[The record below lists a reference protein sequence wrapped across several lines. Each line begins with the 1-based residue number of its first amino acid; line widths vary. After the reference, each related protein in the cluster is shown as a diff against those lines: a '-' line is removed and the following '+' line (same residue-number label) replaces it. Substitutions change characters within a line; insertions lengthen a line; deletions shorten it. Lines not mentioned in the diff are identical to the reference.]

1 MSLILQRSA
10 RLRYITA
17 AMLYFAQGIPQGL
30 LAIAMPAW
38 LASQD
43 VEAGV
48 IASYLAVI
56 VLPWA
61 FKLVAG
67 PLMDRFGFPAM
78 GGRRPW
84 ILAAQFGMVL
94 SLLGLTAIDDPASQ
108 MSLLMALGALV
119 NVFAATQDVAVDG
132 MAIDLVPEQE
142 HGRINAFMVSGKAI
156 GWASTSAAS
165 GILLVNYGLATTAVI
180 AASVAMLVWVL
191 FVFVR
196 ERDGERLLPWSSGEH
211 VHIQAAV
218 TSFRDVRQ
226 SLNRVLWTRASL
238 VVMVIMFLDGLIF
251 GYGQALMP
259 IAAIKVFNFSTEQWS
274 QLVATMG
281 LAGAMLALLLGP
293 VIDRIGVRQVL
304 LMTVLVIAVHA
315 MLLGNTQHLWN
326 DSGFVQLMLSI
337 WVLMSPVS
345 MVCGIALAMS
355 ICSSGV
361 SATQFA
367 IYMSVANLGHSGGS
381 KLFGLVFD
389 YAQVGYGAYFVSMS
403 ALVVV
408 LFLAVAS
415 FRKQDAV
422 LESSVEAS

>member
-1 MSLILQRSA
+1 MPLILHHSP
-10 RLRYITA
+10 RLRYATA

-38 LASQD
+38 LASQG

-48 IASYLAVI
+48 IASYLAII

-61 FKLVAG
+61 FKLVTG
-67 PLMDRFGFPAM
+67 PLMDRYGFPPM

-94 SLLGLTAIDDPASQ
+94 SLLGLAAIDDPVSQ

-142 HGRINAFMVSGKAI
+142 HGRINAFMTCGKAI
-156 GWASTSAAS
+156 GWAATSAAS
-165 GILLVNYGLATTAVI
+165 GILLVNYGLATTAVL
-180 AASVAMLVWVL
+180 AAAVAMLVWVVFL
-191 FVFVR
+191 FVR
-196 ERDGERLLPWSSGEH
+196 EREGERLLPWSRGEH
-211 VHIQAAV
+211 VPMQAAV
-218 TSFRDVRQ
+218 SSFQDVKRG
-226 SLNRVLWTRASL
+226 LNKVLWTRASL
-238 VVMVIMFLDGLIF
+238 VIMVIMFLDGLIF

-259 IAAIKVFNFSTEQWS
+259 IAAIKVFNYSTEQWS

-281 LAGAMLALLLGP
+281 LVGALLALLLGP
-293 VIDRIGVRQVL
+293 IIDRIGVRQVL
-304 LMTVLVIAVHA
+304 MLTVLVIAAHA

-326 DSGFVQLMLSI
+326 DSGFVQIMLSV

-367 IYMSVANLGHSGGS
+367 IYMSVANLGHSAGS
-381 KLFGLVFD
+381 KLFGLVSD
-389 YAQVGYGAYFVSMS
+389 HAQLGYAAYFVSMS
-403 ALVVV
+403 ALVAV
-408 LFLAVAS
+408 LFVAVAL
-415 FRKQDAV
+415 FRKQDVV
-422 LESSVEAS
+422 LESPVQA

>member
-1 MSLILQRSA
+1 MSLILHHSP
-10 RLRYITA
+10 RLRYATA

-38 LASQD
+38 LASQG

-48 IASYLAVI
+48 IASYLAII

-61 FKLVAG
+61 FKLVTG
-67 PLMDRFGFPAM
+67 PLMDRYGFPPM

-94 SLLGLTAIDDPASQ
+94 SLLGLAAIDDPVSQ

-142 HGRINAFMVSGKAI
+142 HGRINAFMTCGKAI
-156 GWASTSAAS
+156 GWAATSAAS
-165 GILLVNYGLATTAVI
+165 GILLVNYGLATTAVL
-180 AASVAMLVWVL
+180 AAAVAMLVWVVFL
-191 FVFVR
+191 FVR
-196 ERDGERLLPWSSGEH
+196 EREGERLLPWSRGEH
-211 VHIQAAV
+211 VPMQAAV
-218 TSFRDVRQ
+218 SSFQDVKRG
-226 SLNRVLWTRASL
+226 LNKVLWTRASL
-238 VVMVIMFLDGLIF
+238 VIMVIMFLDGLIF

-259 IAAIKVFNFSTEQWS
+259 IAAIKVFNYSTEQWS

-281 LAGAMLALLLGP
+281 LVGALLALLLGP
-293 VIDRIGVRQVL
+293 IIDRIGVRQVL
-304 LMTVLVIAVHA
+304 MLTVLVIAAHA

-326 DSGFVQLMLSI
+326 DSGFVQIMLSV

-367 IYMSVANLGHSGGS
+367 IYMSVANLGHSAGS
-381 KLFGLVFD
+381 KLFGLVSD
-389 YAQVGYGAYFVSMS
+389 HAQLGYAAYFVSMS
-403 ALVVV
+403 ALVAV
-408 LFLAVAS
+408 LFVAVAL
-415 FRKQDAV
+415 FRKQDVV
-422 LESSVEAS
+422 LESPVQA

>member
-1 MSLILQRSA
+1 MSLILHHSA
-10 RLRYITA
+10 RLRYATA

-61 FKLVAG
+61 FKLVTG
-67 PLMDRFGFPAM
+67 PFMDRFGFLPM
-78 GGRRPW
+78 GGRKPW

-94 SLLGLTAIDDPASQ
+94 SLLGLTIIDDPASQ
-108 MSLLMALGALV
+108 MTLLMTLGALV

-132 MAIDLVPEQE
+132 MAIDLVPTQEQ
-142 HGRINAFMVSGKAI
+142 GRINAFMTSGKAV
-156 GWASTSAAS
+156 GWAATSAAS
-165 GILLVNYGLATTAVI
+165 GILLVHYGLPTTAKL
-180 AASVAMLVWVL
+180 AAAVTMLVWIL
-191 FVFVR
+191 FLFVR
-196 ERDGERLLPWSSGEH
+196 ERDGERILPWSSGESTH
-211 VHIQAAV
+211 AHAIAASFQA
-218 TSFRDVRQ
+218 VRH
-226 SLNRVLWTRASL
+226 SINKVLWTRTSI
-238 VVMVIMFLDGLIF
+238 VVMVIMFLDGLIY

-259 IAAIKVFNFSTEQWS
+259 IAAIKVFHFSTQQWS
-274 QLVATMG
+274 QLVASMG
-281 LAGAMLALLLGP
+281 LAGAICALFLGP

-304 LMTVLVIAVHA
+304 MLTALIIAVHA

-326 DSGFVQLMLSI
+326 DSWYAQLMLSV

-345 MVCGIALAMS
+345 MVCAIALAMS
-355 ICSSGV
+355 ICSPGA

-367 IYMSVANLGHSGGS
+367 IYMSVANVGHSAGS

-389 YAQVGYGAYFVSMS
+389 HAQVGYGAYFVSMS
-403 ALVVV
+403 ALVAA
-408 LFLAVAS
+408 LIISAIF
-415 FRKQDAV
+415 FRHQGEPV
-422 LESSVEAS
+422 SSPPA